1 VAEEVGKVREVGVWC
16 REAGKRLQTV
26 SWVKSALDSLLGADW
41 GRSYR
46 VIADS
51 SLGFFIGRLE
61 LALIVVLANELS
73 DADRRRLIKLFEY
86 AKEDPANSPEIV
98 FISGSEDPTT
108 VLNLVRAGLHLDK
121 IDVV

>member
-1 VAEEVGKVREVGVWC
+1 MREVGVWC

-61 LALIVVLANELS
+61 LALIVVLTNELS